1 MDLILERK
9 QINIAI
15 FLYLKVNLEV
25 SMLRRLLLVIGLLET
40 YSSKIRSLSLIMLIL
55 ETMITLHK
63 LDLER
68 KLLMAN
74 KLFKIFMMWQVQI
87 TINIANIRQTI
98 LLFLQDTL
106 AKFLFQRLLIWEI
119 KAIQILLAQ
128 LKKPKLN
135 VFQTQLLFQTLI
147 LSQLLQPSSIFPTLV
162 GSSMQV

>member
-74 KLFKIFMMWQVQI
+74 KLFKIFMM
-87 TINIANIRQTI
+87 
-98 LLFLQDTL
+98 
-106 AKFLFQRLLIWEI
+106 
-119 KAIQILLAQ
+119 
-128 LKKPKLN
+128 
-135 VFQTQLLFQTLI
+135 
-147 LSQLLQPSSIFPTLV
+147 
-162 GSSMQV
+162 